1 MMESLPPGDDPEPL
15 PDDDYVDPSMD
26 ALRKRFWG
34 YEALGIFPRSGDPS
48 LPIVCDIDIT

>member
-1 MMESLPPGDDPEPL
+1 MMEPLPPGDDPEPL

-34 YEALGIFPRSGDPS
+34 YEALGIFPRSDDP
-48 LPIVCDIDIT
+48 